1 MKLEEYLYKWFG
13 YSEFRPGQKGYYRP
27 TGRKRCNS
35 NASDRKGKSMCYQ
48 LPGLM
53 QEGTVLV
60 VSPLLSLM
68 EDQVT
73 QLKYIVKNR
82 VIAFNSF
89 RTLNEK
95 EKQ

>member
-1 MKLEEYLYKWFG
+1 MRNIYIGGLDILNFVQVK
-13 YSEFRPGQKGYYRP
+13 KGNYRFIEGKDVIAMLP
-27 TGRKRCNS
+27 TGR
-35 NASDRKGKSMCYQ
+35 GKSMCYQ

-73 QLKYIVKNR
+73 QLKYVVK
-82 VIAFNSF
+82 
-89 RTLNEK
+89 TE
-95 EKQ
+95 